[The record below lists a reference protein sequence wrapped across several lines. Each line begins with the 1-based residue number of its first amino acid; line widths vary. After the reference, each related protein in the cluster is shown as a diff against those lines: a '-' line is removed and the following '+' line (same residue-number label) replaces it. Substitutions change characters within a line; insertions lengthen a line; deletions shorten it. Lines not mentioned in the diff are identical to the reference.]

1 MNSDDFGNKTACVC
15 RWGGSGSGPGMS
27 AAYALSHE
35 RREDARSDAGRAAA
49 AARAA

>member
-1 MNSDDFGNKTACVC
+1 MTRTEYNPVSESDLSVC
-15 RWGGSGSGPGMS
+15 PMEVRVLRPLLAM
-27 AAYALSHE
+27 E